1 MSVIWFI
8 GVIPILD
15 GHMALYV
22 IAGSNIHLNNIEY
35 IGLMLRD
42 SNGMSFPDMIS
53 QTFPKSKEKE
63 TMKID
68 ELKIGRLVRAKYAP
82 TRIGII
88 LQLLPVSFNYDID
101 PNLIQ
106 VLWFG
111 GFYKGIENRW
121 SEDLVD
127 YLNDFDKL

>member
-35 IGLMLRD
+35 IGLMLRG
-42 SNGMSFPDMIS
+42 SNGMYLPIMTS
-53 QTFPKSKEKE
+53 QTYPMNKERK
-63 TMKID
+63 MKIN
-68 ELKIGRLVRAKYAP
+68 ELKIGQLVRAKYAP

-88 LQLLPVSFNYDID
+88 LQLLPVGSGWTSNT
-101 PNLIQ
+101 IQ
-106 VLWFG
+106 VLWLG
-111 GFYKGIENRW
+111 GFNKGIENRW
-121 SEDLVD
+121 SGDLVN
-127 YLNDFDKL
+127 YCNDSNKLQSI